1 MRLPA
6 HSSTGGEVSFESVKQ
21 ATSLQEYMEAHLKK
35 VPGGFVCPLCRSGEG
50 PKATPAFKLAPGGNR
65 WKCFSCNESGDIF
78 DLAGVIHDTQD
89 KREQLR
95 AVAEWAG
102 VPVEEEPGRA
112 TVKAAIQHPKAAPEY
127 GEGRRR
133 AAAYLME
140 ARSNLAHPD
149 AVSYLTGRG
158 ISLEK
163 ARAWGFGFDPNA
175 GGAKDAG
182 GNWCRRGR
190 IIMPWRGAP
199 WYYVGRSIAPDVAE
213 GKYNKPSAKDVG
225 KQPLYNPDALNAGAL
240 PFLVEGVLDALAV
253 EECGYPAIA
262 LGGTGWRETLGAI
275 YSRGYRGRLALLLD
289 ADSAGENAAEQ
300 AEAFARSKG
309 LHTYRANLAEQVAG
323 CKDAFEAYVKDAEA
337 LRNALGYFTQA
348 AQEEAAKE
356 AETAQEEAGD
366 TLNAQDPAQIAA
378 AIWARQGEEVP
389 TPTGFPELDKAMNGG
404 LRSGLTILGAISS
417 AGKTTLFTQICDNI
431 AAQGRPCLFVSCEQ
445 SGRELVAKSLSRGMA
460 RRGYKDV
467 TRWEMTGKYR
477 DNWPD
482 EKEAAFLGVLEEY
495 CDLIAPRVTIY
506 QPDKQPTVADIAQ
519 AAEAIEAE
527 TGQAPC
533 VFIDF
538 IQLLAPLNPRATDKQ
553 NVDTNLNALR
563 SGIGRRMPVLAISSL
578 NRDSYSGDIEMK
590 SFKESGSL
598 EYSADMLLGL
608 QPRNMRTRVEGRGG
622 LSESQQKHNARDVTE
637 EFRREAVK
645 ECEVTILK
653 NRNGRLPENPL
664 PFTFYAASSLFEEC

>member
-1 MRLPA
+1 MGFQKQG
-6 HSSTGGEVSFESVKQ
+6 SEWNFEHVKQ
-21 ATSLQEYMEAHLKK
+21 NTSLEEYAEAYLRK
-35 VPGGFVCPLCRSGEG
+35 VPGGYVCPICKSGEG

-78 DLAGVIHDTQD
+78 DLAGAIHETQD

-102 VPVEEEPGRA
+102 MPVGEEPKQDIR
-112 TVKAAIQHPKAAPEY
+112 AAIPRPKAAPEY
-127 GEGRRR
+127 SDGRIR
-133 AAAYLME
+133 AAGYLVE
-140 ARSNLAHPD
+140 ARSNITHPD
-149 AVSYLTGRG
+149 AVSYLKGRG
-158 ISLEK
+158 ISIEQ
-163 ARAWGFGFDPNA
+163 AIEWGFGYDKDA
-175 GGAKDAG
+175 GGAKDAS

-190 IIMPWRGAP
+190 IVMPWKGAP
-199 WYYVGRSIAPDVAE
+199 WYYVARSIAPDVAE
-213 GKYNKPSAKDVG
+213 GKYTKPKAADVG
-225 KQPLYNPDALNAGAL
+225 KQPLYNPDALSAEGV

-253 EECGYPAIA
+253 EACGYPAIA
-262 LGGTGWRETLGAI
+262 LGGTGYRETLGAI

-309 LHTYRANLAEQVAG
+309 LHTYRANLAERVAG
-323 CKDAFEAYVKDAEA
+323 CKDAFEAYTQDAEA
-337 LRNALGYFTQA
+337 LKNALAYFTDA

-366 TLNAQDPAQIAA
+366 TLNAQDAAQIAA

-389 TPTGFPELDKAMNGG
+389 TPTGFPALDKEMNGG

-460 RRGYKDV
+460 VRGYKAV
-467 TRWEMTGKYR
+467 TRWEMTGSYR

-482 EKEAAFLGVLEEY
+482 EKEAAFLETLEEY
-495 CDLIAPRVTIY
+495 CDTVAPRVTIY
-506 QPDKQPTVADIAQ
+506 QPDKQPTVSDIMQ

-608 QPRNMRTRVEGRGG
+608 QPRNMRTRVEGKGG

-637 EFRREAVK
+637 EFRRDAVK
-645 ECEVTILK
+645 ECEIAILK
-653 NRNGRLPENPL
+653 NRNGRIPDGPL
-664 PFTFYAASSLFEEC
+664 PFTFYAASSLFVEG